1 MKLGEYKFGYADAM
15 KELMIE
21 PQIFESAFYDPHDI
35 LNKLMNT
42 WKYMLIGRKGV
53 GKSAF
58 SSKIQ
63 FIAEENDGCSAFPIQ
78 LNDFEYTTFG
88 KASSDGD
95 LVGTKK
101 YLDAWNFIIL
111 LSLYKILY
119 QNIGVTE
126 VKEFNEVIELLD
138 RL

>member
-1 MKLGEYKFGYADAM
+1 MGLEKGTSNVGKLEKGMYIEMKLNEYKFGYADAT

-21 PQIFESAFYDPHDI
+21 PEIFESAFYDPHDI

-63 FIAEENDGCSAFPIQ
+63 YIAEHTGEGFAYPIQ

-88 KASSDGD
+88 KARSDAD

-101 YLDAWNFIIL
+101 YLDAWNHIR
-111 LSLYKILY
+111 S
-119 QNIGVTE
+119 
-126 VKEFNEVIELLD
+126 
-138 RL
+138 R